1 MEWDN
6 EPERRKSYTL
16 TEEQVN
22 KLLDEAAKRGASEA
36 LKTLYADVGGSVV
49 KKLAWAFA
57 ALLTA
62 VLAYLTGSGHMPGK

>member
-1 MEWDN
+1 MEWNN
-6 EPERRKSYTL
+6 ETERRKVYNL

-22 KLLDEAAKRGASEA
+22 RLLEESSKRGAAEA

-57 ALLTA
+57 ALVTA
-62 VLAYLTGSGHMPGK
+62 LVAYLTGSGHIGK